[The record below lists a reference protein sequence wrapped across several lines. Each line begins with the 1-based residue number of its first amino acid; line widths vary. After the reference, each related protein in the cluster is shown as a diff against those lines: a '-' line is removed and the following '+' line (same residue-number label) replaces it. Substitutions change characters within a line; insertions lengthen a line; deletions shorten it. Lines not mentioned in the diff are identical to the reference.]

1 MADLKYWPKDLMP
14 LLAVMRGIL
23 GVFHLVAELEKGIFN
38 VVEAIWWRLAIA
50 SRSDRRHEGCGV
62 PVAEWVLR
70 KSYYPNLQYGVK
82 YG

>member
-1 MADLKYWPKDLMP
+1 MADLKYGPKDLVP
-14 LLAVMRGIL
+14 LLALMCGIL
-23 GVFHLVAELEKGIFN
+23 GVFHLVTELEKGILN

-70 KSYYPNLQYGVK
+70 KSHYPIRQYGVK